1 MKTITLNNN
10 TSFESLIQKKMQ
22 TQIKKIMVLALLG
35 FAAFAAFAQQNQPNI
50 SILNLRLS
58 DGAAFKVF
66 IDGQQAGGTGTV
78 AKFNS
83 TQGQHYLQVYR
94 IGSSWGYE
102 TMDNAFRGNVV
113 LTGNAEA
120 FATVYP
126 DMQKIK
132 FDNIVALNNTPHF
145 GNNEPIVCFYP
156 IRPRPNLHGDV
167 TQTAYTHCNETPVI
181 PQAPVAPQP
190 MCMNEFNQLKQTIDH
205 AGFESTR
212 LSIFK
217 QALPYNYFTSA
228 QVRDLMDMF
237 WFESTKLEM
246 AKLAYPKTIDQ
257 NNYYIVNNGFGFSSS
272 VNELGEYVAMR

>member
-1 MKTITLNNN
+1 MKTITLN
-10 TSFESLIQKKMQ
+10 TAGFESMIQKKIQ
-22 TQIKKIMVLALLG
+22 TQIKKLMVLALLG
-35 FAAFAAFAQQNQPNI
+35 FAAFTAFAQSYQPNI

-113 LTGNAEA
+113 LAGNAEA

-132 FDNIVALNNTPHF
+132 FDNIIALNNTPQF
-145 GNNEPIVCFYP
+145 GHPKPIICYYP
-156 IRPRPNLHGDV
+156 HRPNLHEV
-167 TQTAYTHCNETPVI
+167 TQTSYTQCNETPVV
-181 PQAPVAPQP
+181 PPAPVTPQP
-190 MCMNEFNQLKQTIDH
+190 MCMSEFNQLKQTIDH

-257 NNYYIVNNGFGFSSS
+257 NNYYIVNNGFSFSSS